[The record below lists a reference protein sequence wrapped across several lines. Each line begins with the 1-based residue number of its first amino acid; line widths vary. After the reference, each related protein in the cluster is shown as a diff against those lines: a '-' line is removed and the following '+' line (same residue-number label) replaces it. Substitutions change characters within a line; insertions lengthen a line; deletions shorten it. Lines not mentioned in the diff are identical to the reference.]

1 MSHIVSIKTEV
12 RDRQAVD
19 AACKRL
25 SWTAPV
31 IGSHRLF
38 TRVVEGVGVQA
49 PRWRFPIVCNLATG
63 ELSYDDY
70 EGRWGDPVELDRFKQ
85 SYAVEKCRIEAR
97 KQGRYVS
104 EQTLADGSV
113 QLTVQLA
120 GQAGGA
126 A

>member
-19 AACKRL
+19 AACTRL
-25 SWTAPV
+25 SWAAPV

-63 ELSYDDY
+63 ELSFDNY

-85 SYAVEKCRIEAR
+85 SYAVEKCKIEAR

-104 EQTLADGSV
+104 ELMLADGSV
-113 QLTVQLA
+113 QLTVQLE

>member
-1 MSHIVSIKTEV
+1 MSHIVSIRTEV
-12 RDRQAVD
+12 RDQAAVQ
-19 AACKRL
+19 AACSRL
-25 SWTAPV
+25 KWSTPV
-31 IGSHRLF
+31 VGVHKLF
-38 TRVVEGVGVQA
+38 TRTVEGLGVQA

-63 ELSYDDY
+63 ELSYDNY
-70 EGRWGDPVELDRFKQ
+70 EGRWGDLVELDRFKQ
-85 SYAVEKCRIEAR
+85 SYAVEKTKLEAR

-113 QLTVQLA
+113 QLTVQLE

>member
-12 RDRQAVD
+12 RDRTAVE
-19 AACKRL
+19 AACSRL
-25 SWTAPV
+25 RWPV
-31 IGSHRLF
+31 PMIGSHRLF
-38 TRVVEGVGVQA
+38 TRTVEGLGVQA
-49 PRWRFPIVCNLATG
+49 PRWQYPIVCNLTTG
-63 ELSYDDY
+63 ELSYDNY

-85 SYAVEKCRIEAR
+85 SYAVEKTKIEAR

-104 EQTLADGSV
+104 EQTMADGSV
-113 QLTVQLA
+113 QLVVQLE